1 MLHDR
6 SKVAT
11 VAVAAMIAAVLFSNC
26 LAQSRR
32 KDQAPI
38 WDVTTLC
45 NIPNENGQQGI
56 CTDPDDC
63 PAYAAIN
70 DPADLASVGRLSFL
84 KAIQCNVSTPT
95 TSSGGGDSNEVG
107 GGICC
112 PRSGRY
118 RSPTLNE
125 NRPRRTRTKTPT
137 VHSRFGDD
145 DACGF
150 QSYVAKIK
158 GGDIANIDEFPWT
171 AMLLYEMKDSSSVV
185 HGCGGVL
192 INRNFVITAAHC
204 VTGREYDSKGPLKYV
219 RLREYNIYGDPD
231 CVIEQDLRDCAE
243 EKIDAKPL
251 RIIVHP
257 DYDSDS
263 RNKYHDIALI
273 QIERSPEYSDFLR
286 QICLPEPGVDN
297 GAAEGKLLSVS
308 GWGRTDIFRKQLGN
322 NALSPIKLKLVLPY
336 VDSTTCKKIFRPQQ
350 LDIGPGQLCAG
361 GVRAKDTCGG
371 DSGSPLMHYDRNH
384 GVWVLTGVVSLGVR
398 DCGTE
403 GIPGVYTNVRE
414 YLPWIKANAEM

>member
-1 MLHDR
+1 MGMAIHDR
-6 SKVAT
+6 SKVAL
-11 VAVAAMIAAVLFSNC
+11 AAMIVVLCSNC
-26 LAQSRR
+26 LTLAQSRG
-32 KDQAPI
+32 KDQPPV

-45 NIPNENGQQGI
+45 NIPNEPDQQGI
-56 CTDPDDC
+56 CSDPDDC

-70 DPADLASVGRLSFL
+70 DPASLASVGRLSFL
-84 KAIQCNVSTPT
+84 KAIQCNVST
-95 TSSGGGDSNEVG
+95 SSGASSTNVGG

-118 RSPTLNE
+118 KSPTLNE
-125 NRPRRTRTKTPT
+125 NRPRRMRTKSPM

-145 DACGF
+145 ETCGF
-150 QSYVAKIK
+150 QSYVAKIR
-158 GGDIANIDEFPWT
+158 GGDIANIDEFPWM

-192 INRNFVITAAHC
+192 ISRDFVITAAHC

-219 RLREYNIYGDPD
+219 RLREYNVYDDPD
-231 CVIEQDLRDCAE
+231 CVIEQDLRDCSE
-243 EKIDAKPL
+243 EKVDAKPL

-257 DYDSDS
+257 DYDTNS
-263 RNKYHDIALI
+263 RNKYHDIAII
-273 QIERSPEYSDFLR
+273 QIERSPEFSDFLR
-286 QICLPEPGVDN
+286 PICLPEPELDN
-297 GAAEGKLLSVS
+297 GAADGNKLSVS

-336 VDSTTCKKIFRPQQ
+336 VDSTTCKKVFRPQQ

-371 DSGSPLMHYDRNH
+371 DSGSPLMFYDLKK
-384 GVWVLTGVVSLGVR
+384 GVWVLTGIVSLGVR

-414 YLPWIKANAEM
+414 YLPWIKENAHV